1 MPPLAHLAGRNQYAP
16 NYYGN
21 FNIQP
26 MLICVKISS
35 RPPYAG
41 RIPKPKW
48 LKLAGKMLLCVDK
61 NMLFGRFRKF
71 GRAVEHVQ
79 RLRVI
84 VGVFLKYG
92 YEPLARR
99 LPLPSPWHLP
109 LRSQR
114 RRQEELSLLTSPER
128 LRQALQELGPTFVK
142 LGQLLSTRTHL
153 LPRAFT
159 LELANLH
166 DQVPPVPFEQVQAIL
181 VAELRRP
188 LNEIFAAIEE
198 TPIGSASI
206 AQVYRAVLVTGERC
220 VVKVQRPGIEKIVR
234 TDLEIMAYLAS
245 LLENH
250 VEGWRVHQP
259 TAVVAEFAKSMEQEL
274 DFRAEAA
281 HLERFAHQFT
291 GEPTIYVPKVVAGL
305 VTGRV
310 LTMEYIEAVK
320 ASNFEVLEAV
330 GLDCRLIATRI
341 TDLVMKQ
348 IFVHGF
354 FHADPHPGNIHILP
368 GNVICFLDFGMVG
381 FLDQQTRQTFAKFV
395 LSIAQRNEAAAA
407 AALLKLAHAEL
418 DPPRVGFEGDVA
430 EFMHRNFYRPAG
442 EMVFGQ
448 LVNHLFSLT
457 ERHNLT
463 LPADLSVML
472 KALALM
478 EDLVCRLDPGHDIV
492 AQARPF
498 MRQVMLQQLGPRR
511 LMRHWLD
518 FGSEAAGL
526 ARELPLE
533 IRRLMAQIKEGR
545 ARLHVHHQGLE
556 GLMNTLERIVNRLA
570 FALVLASLIIS
581 SSVIVHARVPPLWGH
596 QVSAIGVVGYVLA
609 GLMGFWLLI
618 AMLRHGKM

>member
-1 MPPLAHLAGRNQYAP
+1 MPAP
-16 NYYGN
+16 E
-21 FNIQP
+21 
-26 MLICVKISS
+26 
-35 RPPYAG
+35 
-41 RIPKPKW
+41 
-48 LKLAGKMLLCVDK
+48 MLLCPDK
-61 NMLFGRFRKF
+61 DMLFGRFRKI

-79 RLRVI
+79 RLRII
-84 VGVFLKYG
+84 VGVFLRYG

-109 LRSQR
+109 FRSQR
-114 RRQEELSLLTSPER
+114 RIQEELSPLSAPER
-128 LRQALQELGPTFVK
+128 LRQALEELGPTFVK

-153 LPRAFT
+153 LPRPFT

-166 DQVPPVPFEQVQAIL
+166 DRVPPIPFAEAQAIL
-181 VAELRRP
+181 VAELKRP
-188 LNEIFAAIEE
+188 LHEIFSSIEE

-206 AQVYRAVLVTGERC
+206 AQVYRAVRLNGEKC
-220 VVKVQRPGIEKIVR
+220 VVKIQRPGIEKKVR
-234 TDLEIMAYLAS
+234 VDLEIMAYLAS

-274 DFRAEAA
+274 DFTAEAA
-281 HLERFAHQFT
+281 HLERFAYQFA
-291 GEPTIYVPKVVAGL
+291 GETTIYVPKVVPGL
-305 VTGRV
+305 VTKRV

-320 ASNFEVLEAV
+320 ASNIEALAAA
-330 GLDCRLIATRI
+330 GLDRRQIATRI

-381 FLDQQTRQTFAKFV
+381 FLDEQTRQTFAKFV
-395 LSIAQRNEAAAA
+395 MGIAQRNEAAAA

-418 DPPRVGFEGDVA
+418 DPPRAGFEGDVA
-430 EFMHRNFYRPAG
+430 EFMHRHFYRPAG

-448 LVNHLFSLT
+448 LINHLFYLT

-478 EDLVCRLDPGHDIV
+478 EDLVCRLDPGHDII

-498 MRQVMLQQLGPRR
+498 MRHVLLEQLGPRR
-511 LMRHWLD
+511 LLRHWLE
-518 FGSEAAGL
+518 FGGEAAGL

-545 ARLHVHHQGLE
+545 ARFHVHHEGLE
-556 GLMNTLERIVNRLA
+556 DLMNTLERIVNRLA
-570 FALVLASLIIS
+570 FALVLASLIVS
-581 SSVIVHARVPPLWGH
+581 SAVILHARVPPLWGH
-596 QVSAIGVVGYVLA
+596 QQVSAIGVVGYLLA
-609 GLMGFWLLI
+609 GVMGFWLLI

>member
-1 MPPLAHLAGRNQYAP
+1 MIFQ
-16 NYYGN
+16 
-21 FNIQP
+21 
-26 MLICVKISS
+26 
-35 RPPYAG
+35 
-41 RIPKPKW
+41 
-48 LKLAGKMLLCVDK
+48 
-61 NMLFGRFRKF
+61 RFRKI

-84 VGVFLKYG
+84 VSVFLRFG
-92 YEPLARR
+92 YEPLAQR
-99 LPLPSPWHLP
+99 LPLPKPWHLP
-109 LRSQR
+109 FRSQR
-114 RRQEELSLLTSPER
+114 KAQHELSPLTEPER

-166 DQVPPVPFEQVQAIL
+166 DQVPPVPFEQIEEIL
-181 VAELRRP
+181 VAELKRP
-188 LNEIFAAIEE
+188 IGELFASIEI

-206 AQVYRAVLVTGERC
+206 AQVHRAVRLNGDKC
-220 VVKVQRPGIEKIVR
+220 VIKVQRPGIEKTVR
-234 TDLEIMAYLAS
+234 ADLEIMAYLAV

-274 DFRAEAA
+274 DFGAEAA
-281 HLERFAHQFT
+281 HLERFAHQFRW
-291 GEPTIYVPKVVAGL
+291 EPTIYVPKVVPGL
-305 VTGRV
+305 VTKRV
-310 LTMEYIEAVK
+310 LTMECVEAVK
-320 ASNFEVLEAV
+320 ASNFAELDAA
-330 GLDCRLIATRI
+330 GLDRLEIATRI

-381 FLDQQTRQTFAKFV
+381 FLDQETRQTFAKFV
-395 LSIAQRNEAAAA
+395 IGIANRNESATA
-407 AALLKLAHAEL
+407 AALLKLAHADL
-418 DPPRVGFEGDVA
+418 DPPRAGFEADVA

-457 ERHNLT
+457 ARYKLT
-463 LPADLSVML
+463 LPPDLSVML
-472 KALALM
+472 KALGLM
-478 EDLVCRLDPGHDIV
+478 EDLVCRLDPGHDII

-498 MRQVMLQQLGPRR
+498 MRRVLLLQVHPRR
-511 LMRHWLD
+511 LLRQWME
-518 FGSEAAGL
+518 FGGEAAGL

-533 IRRLMAQIKEGR
+533 MRRLLATFKEGR
-545 ARLHVHHQGLE
+545 GRFHVHHEGLE
-556 GLMNTLERIVNRLA
+556 GLLNTLERIVNRLA

-581 SSVIVHARVPPLWGH
+581 SSVILHAHVPPLLWVH
-596 QVSAIGVVGYVLA
+596 QVSAIGVIGYLLA
-609 GLMGFWLLI
+609 GIMGFWLLI
-618 AMLRHGKM
+618 AMWRHGNM

>member
-1 MPPLAHLAGRNQYAP
+1 M
-16 NYYGN
+16 
-21 FNIQP
+21 
-26 MLICVKISS
+26 
-35 RPPYAG
+35 
-41 RIPKPKW
+41 
-48 LKLAGKMLLCVDK
+48 
-61 NMLFGRFRKF
+61 
-71 GRAVEHVQ
+71 Q

-109 LRSQR
+109 FRSQR
-114 RRQEELSLLTSPER
+114 RTQEELSSLTPPER
-128 LRQALQELGPTFVK
+128 FRRALEELGPTFIK

-166 DQVPPVPFEQVQAIL
+166 DAVPPIPFEQVQAIL
-181 VAELRRP
+181 TAELKRP
-188 LNEIFAAIEE
+188 LQELFIGIEE

-206 AQVYRAVLVTGERC
+206 AQVYRAVLLNGEKC
-220 VVKVQRPGIEKIVR
+220 VVKVQRPGIEKTVR
-234 TDLEIMAYLAS
+234 VDLEIMAYLAS

-274 DFRAEAA
+274 DFGAEAA
-281 HLERFAHQFT
+281 HLERFAHQFA
-291 GEPTIYVPKVVAGL
+291 GEPTIYVPRIVPGL
-305 VTGRV
+305 VTKRV

-320 ASNFEVLEAV
+320 ASNIGELVGS

-354 FHADPHPGNIHILP
+354 FHADPHPGNIHIMP
-368 GNVICFLDFGMVG
+368 GNVICFLDFGMMG
-381 FLDQQTRQTFAKFV
+381 FLDEQTRQTFAKFV
-395 LSIAQRNEAAAA
+395 MGIAQRNEGATA
-407 AALLKLAHAEL
+407 AALLKLAHADL
-418 DPPRVGFEGDVA
+418 DPPRAGFEGDVA
-430 EFMHRNFYRPAG
+430 EFMHRHFYRPAG

-448 LVNHLFSLT
+448 LINNLFYLT
-457 ERHNLT
+457 ERHSLT

-478 EDLVCRLDPGHDIV
+478 EDLVCRLDPGHEII

-498 MRQVMLQQLGPRR
+498 MRRMLLQQLGPKR
-511 LMRHWLD
+511 LMRHWLE
-518 FGSEAAGL
+518 FGGEAAGL

-545 ARLHVHHQGLE
+545 ARFHVHHEGLE
-556 GLMNTLERIVNRLA
+556 GLLNTLERVVNRLA
-570 FALVLASLIIS
+570 FALVLASLIVS
-581 SSVIVHARVPPLWGH
+581 SSVIIHARVPPLWGH
-596 QVSAIGVVGYVLA
+596 DVSVIGVVGYLLA